1 MFKNITPEND
11 DGRIGSDNNIHEGIG
26 TIKLLLDLPK
36 YLKSPPKHIQ
46 TVMDTNSQNLTQD
59 CTCARCGYDRGI
71 YLTHTEV
78 EGFEIEC
85 RNCGTTI
92 LQDK

>member
-1 MFKNITPEND
+1 MFKNITTDTE
-11 DGRIGSDNNIHEGIG
+11 DGRIGSNNDIHEGIG
-26 TIKLLLDLPK
+26 KIKLLLDLPK

-46 TVMDTNSQNLTQD
+46 SVIDTNRQNLTESL
-59 CTCARCGYDRGI
+59 TCARCGYDRGI
-71 YLTHTEV
+71 YISHTEV

-85 RNCGTTI
+85 RNCGITI